1 MDRFSIDSV
10 EDIEFIE
17 DWYAD
22 IEQGFKSMGKTYSRP
37 DDYIERALRVM
48 NSSKKR
54 NRILNQYEGKKGAHH
69 ENS

>member
-1 MDRFSIDSV
+1 MDRFSINSA

-22 IEQGFKSMGKTYSRP
+22 IEQGFKSMGKEYKRP
-37 DDYIERALRVM
+37 EDYIERALRVM
-48 NSSKKR
+48 NNSAKR
-54 NRILNQYEGKKGAHH
+54 NRISNQYEGKKGARH